1 MNIKTEALNH
11 HLTRPI
17 SENKRPEAGQV
28 DEVEVPAQP
37 VQVPAD
43 TGDKIAQTE
52 QQSSYQ
58 RRNKNG

>member
-28 DEVEVPAQP
+28 DEVEVPA
-37 VQVPAD
+37 D